1 MSLSEIYARMILFV
15 EEAGSR
21 HPKIAALVEPLTKTN
36 NIDVFLSIFGR
47 QPQVQPLIDACK
59 TGTDDDRK
67 RIVMLLIDQ
76 MLMDHGIV
84 RSVDL
89 IDATA
94 DIDKISRYLVL
105 WCDIISCR

>member
-1 MSLSEIYARMILFV
+1 MILFV

-21 HPKIAALVEPLTKTN
+21 HPKIAALVEPLTKTD
-36 NIDVFLSIFGR
+36 NIDVFLGVFGR

-59 TGTDDDRK
+59 TGTEDDRK
-67 RIVMLLIDQ
+67 RIVMELIDQ

-89 IDATA
+89 IDATV
-94 DIDKISRYLVL
+94 DIDKISRYLIL
-105 WCDIISCR
+105 WSDVVSHR